1 MSQKQNHLLKNQKG
15 QGLIEYLI
23 LVALIAVSAV
33 GVVRVVGQNISKNY
47 ENINRALGAEKS
59 EKLKL
64 ENASEKNL
72 NKKDLA
78 DFMEGSR

>member
-1 MSQKQNHLLKNQKG
+1 MSQKQNHLLQNQKG

-64 ENASEKNL
+64 ENASDKNL

>member
-1 MSQKQNHLLKNQKG
+1 MQKKLNHILKNQKG

-33 GVVRVVGQNISKNY
+33 GVVRVVGNNISKNY

-64 ENASEKNL
+64 ENASDKNL

-78 DFMEGSR
+78 DFIEGSR

>member
-1 MSQKQNHLLKNQKG
+1 MQKKLNHLLKNQKG

-33 GVVRVVGQNISKNY
+33 GVVRVVGNNISKNY

-64 ENASEKNL
+64 ENASDKNL

-78 DFMEGSR
+78 DFIEGSR

>member
-1 MSQKQNHLLKNQKG
+1 MSKKQNHLLKNQKG

>member
-1 MSQKQNHLLKNQKG
+1 MSQKLNHILKNQKG

-33 GVVRVVGQNISKNY
+33 GVVRVVGNNISKNY

-64 ENASEKNL
+64 ENASDKNL

-78 DFMEGSR
+78 DFIEGSR